1 MTPREE
7 DEASRTVAG
16 PMSELSGA
24 ETRMRREELANAV
37 GRKRMEEQTMT
48 KDELE
53 HAVIRDSGFRLQWA
67 DADLEHAELIDA
79 LEHALHH
86 LDASDCTDGKRV
98 YEDTMRLRAFVE
110 YLESREEQ

>member
-1 MTPREE
+1 
-7 DEASRTVAG
+7 
-16 PMSELSGA
+16 MSELSGA

-53 HAVIRDSGFRLQWA
+53 HA
-67 DADLEHAELIDA
+67 ELIDA
-79 LEHALHH
+79 LEHAIHH

-110 YLESREEQ
+110 YLEAHPALFAHPYGGEDEA